1 MIDYKY
7 TFLNIMLLRRLYSL
21 SGKAVL
27 SRLLPC
33 VFVAGIFCL
42 SSCEDDTDRPSP
54 SSPVVSFTSEIGSS
68 RTPSTRSTT
77 DSDTPQGTV
86 TALQGGSIPL
96 YLHTLYTDSIA
107 LPSSDSRSD
116 RGVLTRATPIKDD
129 NMYESFGVSAYS
141 YTGSW
146 DESQTTPNY
155 FYNATASK
163 SGGSYTLSSTYYWPG
178 SSYKMKF
185 FAYAP
190 TANGQ
195 YVLSGR
201 TQAGS
206 PTISVTI
213 PSDVN
218 DQKDL
223 LVAKTDELA
232 GNTNTAVALT
242 FNHAL
247 TAIRFVC
254 GDDMQGGTVKS
265 VSLKNVYSK
274 GTYHMGTQS
283 WSNIGTPATF
293 PQTLNKSTTGTAGE
307 ALTTDAQTFMMVPQ
321 TLPDGAQLEV
331 VFTDNSSID
340 HTLTADIKGTSWPV
354 GKTVTYKISS
364 SSINWS
370 YTLTVSGPADFTY
383 TGGTRQYSVTSYR
396 ENGKGVQ
403 EAAPWTA
410 QYSVDNGVS
419 WTDTR
424 PEWLT
429 AFTASGAGGISAQ
442 PYDAT
447 AIAQT
452 GTDSNPHTAVLGAK
466 PDKGSETTPYNLSN
480 STGGNTVEN
489 TANCYVV
496 DAPGYYSLPLVYGN
510 AIKNSA
516 ANESAYK
523 TSNTGSNILSNFIN
537 HTGSAI
543 TDPYISRNANCTPA
557 KAELVWQDAASLVT
571 DIKYN
576 AGSNGGNISFKVE
589 RSSIR
594 QGNAVIAIKDASD
607 AILWSWHIWV
617 TDEDLSRTIEI
628 TNHQGYT
635 YRMLP
640 VNLGWCDA
648 NTLTYAERSCKVKF
662 TAGGESRTITVK
674 QTSNSITTGGN
685 HPYYEWGRKDPLRP
699 SSGLGNTN
707 KTWYDKNGTSSTG
720 GHATEN
726 FSTGITCIMS
736 YILKPDVMQNRNFG
750 DNTYANLW
758 STDNTVYTANDNPV
772 VKTVYDPSPVG
783 FKLPPSN
790 VFTGFTTTGDNTST
804 PSEINGTWDSSSKGW
819 NFYTD
824 SSKSKTIF
832 FPASGYRYYSNGEMR
847 DVGSNGY
854 CWTVVLA
861 DRYLSRN
868 LNFSSS
874 LAYPLNQSYK
884 SYGRGVRSSQ
894 E

>member
-1 MIDYKY
+1 M
-7 TFLNIMLLRRLYSL
+7 RRFIFL
-21 SGKAVL
+21 SGRADL
-27 SRLLPC
+27 SRLLPF

-42 SSCEDDTDRPSP
+42 SSCEDDLERGKTST
-54 SSPVVSFTSEIGSS
+54 SISFTPVIQSS
-68 RTPSTRSTT
+68 WGPSARTMTGT
-77 DSDTPQGTV
+77 DMPQGSV
-86 TALQGGSIPL
+86 SSLQGGRTSL

-107 LPSSDSRSD
+107 LPPSDSRPD
-116 RGVLTRATPIKDD
+116 RGVLTRATPIKDV

-146 DESQTTPNY
+146 SEDKTPNY

-163 SGGSYTLSSTYYWPG
+163 SDGGYTLSSTHYWPG

-190 TANGQ
+190 TANTQ

-232 GNTNTAVALT
+232 GNTNTAVALS

-254 GDDMQGGTVKS
+254 GDDMQVGTVKS

-274 GTYHMGTQS
+274 GTYNMGTQT
-283 WSNIGTPATF
+283 WSDLDTPATF
-293 PQTLNKSTTGTAGE
+293 SQTLDKVTTGTPDE
-307 ALTTDAQTFMMVPQ
+307 ALTSEAQTFMMVPQ

-383 TGGTRQYSVTSYR
+383 TGGTQPYSVTSYR
-396 ENGKGVQ
+396 ENTKGVQ

-429 AFTASGAGGISAQ
+429 AFTASGAGGTSAQ

-447 AIAQT
+447 VSVQT
-452 GTDSNPHTAVLGAK
+452 GTDTSPHTTALQNATAK
-466 PDKGSETTPYNLSN
+466 GTADTPYNLSN
-480 STGGNTVEN
+480 QTDGGPTDEN

-496 DAPGYYSLPLVYGN
+496 SAPGYYSFPLVYGN
-510 AIKNSA
+510 ALKNRST
-516 ANESAYK
+516 NESAYK
-523 TSNTGSNILSNFIN
+523 TGNTGSNILSNFIN
-537 HTGSAI
+537 HTGAGIS
-543 TDPYISRNANCTPA
+543 DPYIANNNGCTPA
-557 KAELVWQDAASLVT
+557 KAELVWQDVMDLVT

-576 AGSNGGNISFKVE
+576 AGSNGGNISFKVD
-589 RSSIR
+589 RFSIQ
-594 QGNAVIAIKDASD
+594 QGNAVIAIKDASNNV
-607 AILWSWHIWV
+607 LWSWHIWV
-617 TDEDLSRTIEI
+617 TDENIDNVIEV
-628 TNHQGYT
+628 TNYQNVKYNI
-635 YRMLP
+635 MP
-640 VNLGWCDA
+640 VNLGWCDDDV
-648 NTLTYAERSCKVKF
+648 TTYAERSCKVRF
-662 TAGGESRTITVK
+662 TAGDASKEVTIRQV
-674 QTSNSITTGGN
+674 SASITIRGN
-685 HPYYEWGRKDPLRP
+685 HPYYQWGRKDPLRP
-699 SSGLGNTN
+699 SNGLANTN
-707 KTWYDKNGTSSTG
+707 KTWYDKNGTSSQSNP
-720 GHATEN
+720 ATEN
-726 FSTGITCIMS
+726 FSAGVTCIMN
-736 YILKPDVMQNRNFG
+736 YILKPDVMQNQVSG
-750 DNTYANLW
+750 DNAYANLW
-758 STDNTVYTANDNPV
+758 SVDNTVYTANDNPV

-783 FKLPPSN
+783 FKLPPGN
-790 VFTGFTTTGDNTST
+790 VFTGFTTTGGSTST
-804 PSEINGTWDSSSKGW
+804 SSEINGTWSSSSLKGW

-832 FPASGYRYYSNGEMR
+832 FPASGYRYRSNGM
-847 DVGSNGY
+847 VSNVSSDGFY
-854 CWTVVLA
+854 WSAVPSSPTKGH
-861 DRYLSRN
+861 YLY
-868 LNFSSS
+868 FSS
-874 LAYPLNQSYK
+874 LQVIPLSTSNYRAV
-884 SYGRGVRSSQ
+884 GFGVRSCQ

>member
-1 MIDYKY
+1 MRPSHFTLHSCRDAFSH
-7 TFLNIMLLRRLYSL
+7 FLLFTLV
-21 SGKAVL
+21 SG
-27 SRLLPC
+27 S
-33 VFVAGIFCL
+33 ICL
-42 SSCEDDTDRPSP
+42 SSCEDDMDRPSP
-54 SSPVVSFTSEIGSS
+54 SSHVSFTTEISSS

-77 DSDTPQGTV
+77 DTDTPQGTV
-86 TALQGGSIPL
+86 TALQGGNTPL

-107 LPSSDSRSD
+107 LPPSDSRPD
-116 RGVLTRATPIKDD
+116 RGVLTRATPIKDA

-146 DESQTTPNY
+146 SEDKTPNY

-163 SGGSYTLSSTYYWPG
+163 SDGGYTLSSTYYWPG

-190 TANGQ
+190 TANTQ

-201 TQAGS
+201 THAGS

-213 PSDVN
+213 PGDVN

-232 GNTNTAVALT
+232 GNTNTAVALS

-254 GDDMQGGTVKS
+254 GDDMQVGTVKS

-283 WSNIGTPATF
+283 WSNVGTPATF

-364 SSINWS
+364 NSINWS

-396 ENGKGVQ
+396 ENSKGVQ

-429 AFTASGAGGISAQ
+429 AFTASGAGGTSAQ

-447 AIAQT
+447 VIAQT
-452 GTDSNPHTAVLGAK
+452 DTDNSSHTTALQNATAKGTAD
-466 PDKGSETTPYNLSN
+466 TPYNLSN
-480 STGGNTVEN
+480 QTDGGPTDEN

-496 DAPGYYSLPLVYGN
+496 SAPGYYSFPLVYGN
-510 AIKNSA
+510 ALKNRST
-516 ANESAYK
+516 NESAYK
-523 TSNTGSNILSNFIN
+523 TSNTGSNILSHFIN
-537 HTGSAI
+537 HAGNAI
-543 TDPYISRNANCTPA
+543 TDPYIRNNADCTPA
-557 KAELVWQDAASLVT
+557 KAELVWQDAPNLVT

-576 AGSNGGNISFKVE
+576 NTGNGNISFTVDKNT
-589 RSSIR
+589 IR
-594 QGNAVIAIKDASD
+594 QGNAIIAIKDAGD
-607 AILWSWHIWV
+607 NVLWSWHIWV
-617 TDEDLSRTIEI
+617 TDEDINNAIEI
-628 TNHQGYT
+628 TNFQGKKYKL
-635 YRMLP
+635 MS
-640 VNLGWCDA
+640 VNLGWCDGSTT
-648 NTLTYAERSCKVKF
+648 NYAERSCKVKF
-662 TAGGESRTITVK
+662 TAGGESQTITVK
-674 QTSNSITTGGN
+674 QASNSITTDGN
-685 HPYYEWGRKDPLRP
+685 HPYYQWGRKDPFLP
-699 SSGLGNTN
+699 SDGLSNTN
-707 KTWYDKNGTSSTG
+707 KTWYDKDGNAHTKSPK
-720 GHATEN
+720 TEN
-726 FSTGITCIMS
+726 FSTGATCIMN
-736 YILKPDVMQNRNFG
+736 YILKPDVMQNQFVG

-758 STDNTVYTANDNPV
+758 SADNNVYTANDENV
-772 VKTVYDPSPVG
+772 IKTIYDPSPVG
-783 FKLPPSN
+783 FKLPASN
-790 VFTGFTTTGDNTST
+790 AFTGFTTTGTS
-804 PSEINGTWDSSSKGW
+804 SGNGYKVNGTWDSSLKGW

-824 SSKSKTIF
+824 SSKNKTIF
-832 FPASGYRYYSNGEMR
+832 FPASGCRLYSDGGMLY
-847 DVGSNGY
+847 VGGAGY
-854 CWTVVLA
+854 CRSAVPYSQNYGLTL
-861 DRYLSRN
+861 YFN
-868 LNFSSS
+868 SSS
-874 LAYPLNQSYK
+874 VIPLHK
-884 SYGRGVRSSQ
+884 FARACGCGVRSSQ

>member
-1 MIDYKY
+1 MRPSHFTLHSCRDAFSH
-7 TFLNIMLLRRLYSL
+7 FLLFTLV
-21 SGKAVL
+21 SG
-27 SRLLPC
+27 S
-33 VFVAGIFCL
+33 ICL
-42 SSCEDDTDRPSP
+42 SSCEDDMDRPSP
-54 SSPVVSFTSEIGSS
+54 SSHVSFTTEISSS

-77 DSDTPQGTV
+77 DTDTPQGTV
-86 TALQGGSIPL
+86 TALQGGNTPL

-107 LPSSDSRSD
+107 LPPSDSRPD
-116 RGVLTRATPIKDD
+116 RGVLTRATPIKDA

-146 DESQTTPNY
+146 SEDKTPNY

-163 SGGSYTLSSTYYWPG
+163 SDGGYTLSSTYYWPG

-190 TANGQ
+190 TANTQ

-201 TQAGS
+201 THAGS

-213 PSDVN
+213 PGDVN

-232 GNTNTAVALT
+232 GNTNTAVALS

-254 GDDMQGGTVKS
+254 GDDMQVGTVKS

-283 WSNIGTPATF
+283 WSNVGTPATF

-364 SSINWS
+364 NSINWS

-396 ENGKGVQ
+396 ENSKGVQ

-429 AFTASGAGGISAQ
+429 AFTASGAGGTSAQ

-447 AIAQT
+447 VIAQT
-452 GTDSNPHTAVLGAK
+452 DTDNSSHTTALQNATAKGTAD
-466 PDKGSETTPYNLSN
+466 TPYNLSN
-480 STGGNTVEN
+480 QTDGGPTDEN

-496 DAPGYYSLPLVYGN
+496 SAPGYYSFPLVYGN
-510 AIKNSA
+510 ALKNRST
-516 ANESAYK
+516 NESAYK
-523 TSNTGSNILSNFIN
+523 TSNTGSNILSHFIN
-537 HTGSAI
+537 HAGNAI
-543 TDPYISRNANCTPA
+543 TDPYIRNNADCTPA
-557 KAELVWQDAASLVT
+557 KAELVWQDAPNLVT

-576 AGSNGGNISFKVE
+576 NTGNGNISFTVDKNT
-589 RSSIR
+589 IR
-594 QGNAVIAIKDASD
+594 QGNAIIAIKDAGD
-607 AILWSWHIWV
+607 NVLWSWHIWV
-617 TDEDLSRTIEI
+617 TDEDINNAIEI
-628 TNHQGYT
+628 TNFQGKKYKL
-635 YRMLP
+635 MS
-640 VNLGWCDA
+640 VNLGWCDGSTT
-648 NTLTYAERSCKVKF
+648 NYAERSCKVKF
-662 TAGGESRTITVK
+662 TAGGESQTITVK
-674 QTSNSITTGGN
+674 QASNSITTDGN
-685 HPYYEWGRKDPLRP
+685 HPYYQWGRKDPFLP
-699 SSGLGNTN
+699 SDGLSNTN
-707 KTWYDKNGTSSTG
+707 KTWYDKDGNAHTKSPK
-720 GHATEN
+720 TEN
-726 FSTGITCIMS
+726 FSTGATCIMN
-736 YILKPDVMQNRNFG
+736 YILKPDVMQNQSVG

-758 STDNTVYTANDNPV
+758 SADNNVYTANDENV
-772 VKTVYDPSPVG
+772 IKTIYDPSPVG
-783 FKLPPSN
+783 FKLPASN
-790 VFTGFTTTGDNTST
+790 AFTGFTTTGTS
-804 PSEINGTWDSSSKGW
+804 SGNGYKVNGTWDSSLKGW

-824 SSKSKTIF
+824 SSKIK
-832 FPASGYRYYSNGEMR
+832 P
-847 DVGSNGY
+847 
-854 CWTVVLA
+854 
-861 DRYLSRN
+861 
-868 LNFSSS
+868 SSS
-874 LAYPLNQSYK
+874 LR
-884 SYGRGVRSSQ
+884 RGVASIPMAGCSTLAAPATVGRRFRTPRTTVSPCTSTRRP
-894 E
+894 

>member
-1 MIDYKY
+1 M
-7 TFLNIMLLRRLYSL
+7 
-21 SGKAVL
+21 
-27 SRLLPC
+27 
-33 VFVAGIFCL
+33 
-42 SSCEDDTDRPSP
+42 
-54 SSPVVSFTSEIGSS
+54 
-68 RTPSTRSTT
+68 
-77 DSDTPQGTV
+77 PQGSV
-86 TALQGGSIPL
+86 SSLQGGRTSL

-107 LPSSDSRSD
+107 LPPSDSRPD
-116 RGVLTRATPIKDD
+116 RGVLTRATPIKDV

-146 DESQTTPNY
+146 SEDKTPNY

-163 SGGSYTLSSTYYWPG
+163 SDGGYTLSSTHYWPG

-190 TANGQ
+190 TANTQ

-232 GNTNTAVALT
+232 GNTNTAVALS

-254 GDDMQGGTVKS
+254 GDDMQVGTVKS

-274 GTYHMGTQS
+274 GTYNMGTQT
-283 WSNIGTPATF
+283 WSDLDTPATF
-293 PQTLNKSTTGTAGE
+293 SQTLDKVTTGTPDE
-307 ALTTDAQTFMMVPQ
+307 ALTSEAQTFMMVPQ

-383 TGGTRQYSVTSYR
+383 TGGTQPYSVTSYR
-396 ENGKGVQ
+396 ENTKGVQ

-429 AFTASGAGGISAQ
+429 AFTASGAGGTSAQ

-447 AIAQT
+447 VSVQT
-452 GTDSNPHTAVLGAK
+452 GTDTSPHTTALQNATAK
-466 PDKGSETTPYNLSN
+466 GTADTPYNLSN
-480 STGGNTVEN
+480 QTDGGPTDEN

-496 DAPGYYSLPLVYGN
+496 SAPGYYSFPLVYGN
-510 AIKNSA
+510 ALKNRST
-516 ANESAYK
+516 NESAYK
-523 TSNTGSNILSNFIN
+523 TGNTGSNILSNFIN
-537 HTGSAI
+537 HTGAGIS
-543 TDPYISRNANCTPA
+543 DPYIANNNGCTPA
-557 KAELVWQDAASLVT
+557 KAELVWQDVMDLVT

-576 AGSNGGNISFKVE
+576 AGSNGGNISFKVD
-589 RSSIR
+589 RFSIQ
-594 QGNAVIAIKDASD
+594 QGNAVIAIKDASNNV
-607 AILWSWHIWV
+607 LWSWHIWV
-617 TDEDLSRTIEI
+617 TDENIDNVIEV
-628 TNHQGYT
+628 TNYQNVKYNI
-635 YRMLP
+635 MP
-640 VNLGWCDA
+640 VNLGWCDDDV
-648 NTLTYAERSCKVKF
+648 TTYAERSCKVRF
-662 TAGGESRTITVK
+662 TAGDASKEVTIRQV
-674 QTSNSITTGGN
+674 SASITIRGN
-685 HPYYEWGRKDPLRP
+685 HPYYQWGRKDPLRP
-699 SSGLGNTN
+699 SNGLANTN
-707 KTWYDKNGTSSTG
+707 KTWYDKNGTSSQSNP
-720 GHATEN
+720 ATEN
-726 FSTGITCIMS
+726 FSAGVTCIMN
-736 YILKPDVMQNRNFG
+736 YILKPDVMQNQVSG
-750 DNTYANLW
+750 DNAYANLW
-758 STDNTVYTANDNPV
+758 SVDNTVYTANDNPV

-783 FKLPPSN
+783 FKLPPGN
-790 VFTGFTTTGDNTST
+790 VFTGFTTTGGSTST
-804 PSEINGTWDSSSKGW
+804 SSEINGTWSSSSLKGW

-832 FPASGYRYYSNGEMR
+832 FPASGYRYRSNGM
-847 DVGSNGY
+847 VSNVSSDGFY
-854 CWTVVLA
+854 WSAVPSSP
-861 DRYLSRN
+861 DKGRYLY
-868 LNFSSS
+868 FSSFEVK
-874 LAYPLNQSYK
+874 PLSTSNNRAV
-884 SYGRGVRSSQ
+884 GFGVRSCQ

>member
-1 MIDYKY
+1 MY
-7 TFLNIMLLRRLYSL
+7 MRRFIFL
-21 SGKAVL
+21 SGRADL
-27 SRLLPC
+27 SRLLPF

-42 SSCEDDTDRPSP
+42 SSCEDDLERGKTST
-54 SSPVVSFTSEIGSS
+54 SISFTPVIQSS
-68 RTPSTRSTT
+68 WGPSARTMTGT
-77 DSDTPQGTV
+77 DMPQGSV
-86 TALQGGSIPL
+86 SSLQGGRTSL

-107 LPSSDSRSD
+107 LPPSDSRPD
-116 RGVLTRATPIKDD
+116 RGVLTRATPIKDV

-146 DESQTTPNY
+146 SEDKTPNY

-163 SGGSYTLSSTYYWPG
+163 SDGGYTLSSTHYWPG

-190 TANGQ
+190 TANTQ

-232 GNTNTAVALT
+232 GNTNTAVALS

-254 GDDMQGGTVKS
+254 GDDMQVGTVKS

-274 GTYHMGTQS
+274 GTYNMGTQT
-283 WSNIGTPATF
+283 WSDLDTPATF
-293 PQTLNKSTTGTAGE
+293 SQTLDKVTTGTPDE
-307 ALTTDAQTFMMVPQ
+307 ALTSEAQTFMMVPQ

-383 TGGTRQYSVTSYR
+383 TGGTQPYSVTSYR
-396 ENGKGVQ
+396 ENTKGVQ

-429 AFTASGAGGISAQ
+429 AFTASGAGGTSAQ

-447 AIAQT
+447 VSVQT
-452 GTDSNPHTAVLGAK
+452 GTDTSPHTTALQNATAK
-466 PDKGSETTPYNLSN
+466 GTADTPYNLSN
-480 STGGNTVEN
+480 QTDGGPTDEN

-496 DAPGYYSLPLVYGN
+496 SAPGYYSFPLVYGN
-510 AIKNSA
+510 ALKNRST
-516 ANESAYK
+516 NESAYK
-523 TSNTGSNILSNFIN
+523 TGNTGSNILSNFIN
-537 HTGSAI
+537 HTGAGIS
-543 TDPYISRNANCTPA
+543 DPYIANNNGCTPA
-557 KAELVWQDAASLVT
+557 KAELVWQDVMDLVT

-576 AGSNGGNISFKVE
+576 AGSNGGNISFKVD
-589 RSSIR
+589 RFSIQ
-594 QGNAVIAIKDASD
+594 QGNAVIAIKDASNNV
-607 AILWSWHIWV
+607 LWSWHIWV
-617 TDEDLSRTIEI
+617 TDENIDNVIEV
-628 TNHQGYT
+628 TNYQNVKYNI
-635 YRMLP
+635 MP
-640 VNLGWCDA
+640 VNLGWCDDDV
-648 NTLTYAERSCKVKF
+648 TTYAERSCKVRF
-662 TAGGESRTITVK
+662 TAGDASKEVTIRQV
-674 QTSNSITTGGN
+674 SASITIRGN
-685 HPYYEWGRKDPLRP
+685 HPYYQWGRKDPLRP
-699 SSGLGNTN
+699 SNGLADTN
-707 KTWYDKNGTSSTG
+707 KTWYDKNGTSSQSNP
-720 GHATEN
+720 ATEN
-726 FSTGITCIMS
+726 FSAGVTCIMN
-736 YILKPDVMQNRNFG
+736 YILKPDVMQNQVSG
-750 DNTYANLW
+750 DNAYANLW
-758 STDNTVYTANDNPV
+758 SVDNTVYTANDNPV

-783 FKLPPSN
+783 FKLPPGN
-790 VFTGFTTTGDNTST
+790 VFTGFTTTGGSTST
-804 PSEINGTWDSSSKGW
+804 SSEINGTWSSSSLKGW

-832 FPASGYRYYSNGEMR
+832 FPASGYRYRSNGM
-847 DVGSNGY
+847 VSNVSSDGFY
-854 CWTVVLA
+854 WSAVPSSPTKGH
-861 DRYLSRN
+861 YLY
-868 LNFSSS
+868 FSS
-874 LAYPLNQSYK
+874 LQVIPLSTSNYRAV
-884 SYGRGVRSSQ
+884 GFGVRSCQ

>member
-1 MIDYKY
+1 M
-7 TFLNIMLLRRLYSL
+7 RRFIFL
-21 SGKAVL
+21 SGRADL
-27 SRLLPC
+27 SRLLPF

-42 SSCEDDTDRPSP
+42 SSCEDDLERGKTST
-54 SSPVVSFTSEIGSS
+54 SISFTPVIQSS
-68 RTPSTRSTT
+68 WGPSARTMTGT
-77 DSDTPQGTV
+77 DMPQGSV
-86 TALQGGSIPL
+86 SSLQGGRTSL

-107 LPSSDSRSD
+107 LPPSDSRPD
-116 RGVLTRATPIKDD
+116 RGVLTRATPIKDV

-146 DESQTTPNY
+146 SEDKTPNY

-163 SGGSYTLSSTYYWPG
+163 SDGGYTLSSTHYWPG

-190 TANGQ
+190 TANTQ

-232 GNTNTAVALT
+232 GNTNTAVALS

-254 GDDMQGGTVKS
+254 GDDMQVGTVKS

-274 GTYHMGTQS
+274 GTYNMGTQT
-283 WSNIGTPATF
+283 WSDLDTPATF
-293 PQTLNKSTTGTAGE
+293 SQTLDKVTTGTPDE
-307 ALTTDAQTFMMVPQ
+307 ALTSEAQTFMMVPQ

-383 TGGTRQYSVTSYR
+383 TGGTQPYSVTSYR
-396 ENGKGVQ
+396 ENTKGVQ

-429 AFTASGAGGISAQ
+429 AFTASGAGGTSAQ

-447 AIAQT
+447 VSVQT
-452 GTDSNPHTAVLGAK
+452 GTDTSPHTTALQNATAK
-466 PDKGSETTPYNLSN
+466 GTADTPYNLSN
-480 STGGNTVEN
+480 QTDGGPTDEN

-496 DAPGYYSLPLVYGN
+496 SAPGYYSFPLVYGN
-510 AIKNSA
+510 ALKNRST
-516 ANESAYK
+516 NESAYK
-523 TSNTGSNILSNFIN
+523 TGNTGSNILSNFIN
-537 HTGSAI
+537 HTGAGIS
-543 TDPYISRNANCTPA
+543 DPYIANNNGCTPA
-557 KAELVWQDAASLVT
+557 KAELVWQDVMDLVT

-576 AGSNGGNISFKVE
+576 AGSNGGNISFKVD
-589 RSSIR
+589 RFSIQ
-594 QGNAVIAIKDASD
+594 QGNAVIAIKDASNNV
-607 AILWSWHIWV
+607 LWSWHIWV
-617 TDEDLSRTIEI
+617 TDENIDNVIEV
-628 TNHQGYT
+628 TNYQNVKYNI
-635 YRMLP
+635 MP
-640 VNLGWCDA
+640 VNLGWCDDDV
-648 NTLTYAERSCKVKF
+648 TTYAERSCKVRF
-662 TAGGESRTITVK
+662 TAGDASKEVTIRQV
-674 QTSNSITTGGN
+674 SASITIRGN
-685 HPYYEWGRKDPLRP
+685 HPYYQWGRKDPLRP
-699 SSGLGNTN
+699 SNGLANTN
-707 KTWYDKNGTSSTG
+707 KTWYDKNGTSSQSNP
-720 GHATEN
+720 ATEN
-726 FSTGITCIMS
+726 FSAGVTCIMNS
-736 YILKPDVMQNRNFG
+736 LVSGEKFS
-750 DNTYANLW
+750 DN
-758 STDNTVYTANDNPV
+758 
-772 VKTVYDPSPVG
+772 
-783 FKLPPSN
+783 
-790 VFTGFTTTGDNTST
+790 
-804 PSEINGTWDSSSKGW
+804 
-819 NFYTD
+819 
-824 SSKSKTIF
+824 
-832 FPASGYRYYSNGEMR
+832 
-847 DVGSNGY
+847 
-854 CWTVVLA
+854 VLIIKH
-861 DRYLSRN
+861 
-868 LNFSSS
+868 
-874 LAYPLNQSYK
+874 Q
-884 SYGRGVRSSQ
+884 
-894 E
+894 

>member
-1 MIDYKY
+1 M
-7 TFLNIMLLRRLYSL
+7 RRFIFL
-21 SGKAVL
+21 SGRADL
-27 SRLLPC
+27 SRLLPF

-42 SSCEDDTDRPSP
+42 SSCEDELERGKTST
-54 SSPVVSFTSEIGSS
+54 SISFTPVIQSS
-68 RTPSTRSTT
+68 WGPSARTMTGT
-77 DSDTPQGTV
+77 DMPQDSV
-86 TALQGGSIPL
+86 SSLQGGRTSL

-107 LPSSDSRSD
+107 LPPSDSRPD
-116 RGVLTRATPIKDD
+116 RGVLTRATPIKDV

-146 DESQTTPNY
+146 SEDKTPNY

-163 SGGSYTLSSTYYWPG
+163 SDGGYTLSSTHYWPG

-190 TANGQ
+190 TANTQ

-232 GNTNTAVALT
+232 GNTNTAVALS

-254 GDDMQGGTVKS
+254 GDDMQVGTVKS

-274 GTYHMGTQS
+274 GTYNMGTQT
-283 WSNIGTPATF
+283 WSDLDTPATF
-293 PQTLNKSTTGTAGE
+293 SQTLDKVTTGTPDE
-307 ALTTDAQTFMMVPQ
+307 ALTSEAQTFMMVPQ

-383 TGGTRQYSVTSYR
+383 TGGTQPYSVTSYR
-396 ENGKGVQ
+396 ENTKGVQ

-429 AFTASGAGGISAQ
+429 AFTASGAGGTSAQ

-447 AIAQT
+447 VSVQT
-452 GTDSNPHTAVLGAK
+452 GTDTSPHTTALQNATAK
-466 PDKGSETTPYNLSN
+466 GTADTPYNLSN
-480 STGGNTVEN
+480 QTDGGPTDEN

-496 DAPGYYSLPLVYGN
+496 SAPGYYSFPLVYGN
-510 AIKNSA
+510 ALKNRST
-516 ANESAYK
+516 NESAYK
-523 TSNTGSNILSNFIN
+523 TGNTGSNILSNFIN
-537 HTGSAI
+537 HTGAGIS
-543 TDPYISRNANCTPA
+543 DPYIANNNGCTPA
-557 KAELVWQDAASLVT
+557 KAELVWQDVMDLVT

-576 AGSNGGNISFKVE
+576 AGSNGGNISFKVD
-589 RSSIR
+589 RFSIQ
-594 QGNAVIAIKDASD
+594 QGNAVIAIKDASNNV
-607 AILWSWHIWV
+607 LWSWHIWV
-617 TDEDLSRTIEI
+617 TDENIDNVIEV
-628 TNHQGYT
+628 TNYQNVKYNI
-635 YRMLP
+635 MP
-640 VNLGWCDA
+640 VNLGWCDDDV
-648 NTLTYAERSCKVKF
+648 TTYAERSCKVRF
-662 TAGGESRTITVK
+662 TAGDASKEVTIRQV
-674 QTSNSITTGGN
+674 SASITIRGN
-685 HPYYEWGRKDPLRP
+685 HPYYQWGRKDPLRP
-699 SSGLGNTN
+699 SNGLANTN
-707 KTWYDKNGTSSTG
+707 KTWYDKNGTSSQSNP
-720 GHATEN
+720 ATEN
-726 FSTGITCIMS
+726 FSAGVTCIMN
-736 YILKPDVMQNRNFG
+736 YILKPDVMQNQVSG
-750 DNTYANLW
+750 DNAYANLW
-758 STDNTVYTANDNPV
+758 SVDNTVYTANDNPV

-783 FKLPPSN
+783 FKLPPGN
-790 VFTGFTTTGDNTST
+790 VFTGFTTTGGSTST
-804 PSEINGTWDSSSKGW
+804 SSEINGTWSSSSLKGW

-832 FPASGYRYYSNGEMR
+832 FPASGYRYRSNGM
-847 DVGSNGY
+847 VSNVSSDGFY
-854 CWTVVLA
+854 WSAVPSSPTKGH
-861 DRYLSRN
+861 YLY
-868 LNFSSS
+868 FSS
-874 LAYPLNQSYK
+874 LQVIPLSTSNYRAV
-884 SYGRGVRSSQ
+884 GFGVRSCQ

>member
-1 MIDYKY
+1 M
-7 TFLNIMLLRRLYSL
+7 RRFIFL
-21 SGKAVL
+21 SGRADL
-27 SRLLPC
+27 SRLLPF

-42 SSCEDDTDRPSP
+42 SSCEDDLERGKTST
-54 SSPVVSFTSEIGSS
+54 SISFTPVIQSS
-68 RTPSTRSTT
+68 WGPSARTMTGT
-77 DSDTPQGTV
+77 DMPQGSV
-86 TALQGGSIPL
+86 SSLQGGRTSL

-107 LPSSDSRSD
+107 LPPSDSRPD
-116 RGVLTRATPIKDD
+116 RGVLTRATPIKDV

-146 DESQTTPNY
+146 SEDKTPNY

-163 SGGSYTLSSTYYWPG
+163 SDGGYTLSSTHYWPG

-190 TANGQ
+190 TANTQ

-232 GNTNTAVALT
+232 GNTNTAVPLS

-254 GDDMQGGTVKS
+254 GDDMQVGTVKS

-274 GTYHMGTQS
+274 GTYNMGTQT
-283 WSNIGTPATF
+283 WSDLDTPATF
-293 PQTLNKSTTGTAGE
+293 SQTLDKVTTGTPDE
-307 ALTTDAQTFMMVPQ
+307 ALTSEAQTFMMVPQ

-383 TGGTRQYSVTSYR
+383 TGGTQPYSVTSYR
-396 ENGKGVQ
+396 ENTKGVQ

-429 AFTASGAGGISAQ
+429 AFTASGAGGTSAQ

-447 AIAQT
+447 VSVQT
-452 GTDSNPHTAVLGAK
+452 GTDTSPHTTALQNATAK
-466 PDKGSETTPYNLSN
+466 GTADTPYNLSN
-480 STGGNTVEN
+480 QTDGGPTDEN

-496 DAPGYYSLPLVYGN
+496 SAPGYYSFPLVYGN
-510 AIKNSA
+510 ALKNRST
-516 ANESAYK
+516 NESAYK
-523 TSNTGSNILSNFIN
+523 TGNTGSNILSNFIN
-537 HTGSAI
+537 HTGAGIS
-543 TDPYISRNANCTPA
+543 DPYIANNNGCTPA
-557 KAELVWQDAASLVT
+557 KAELVWQDVMDLVT

-576 AGSNGGNISFKVE
+576 AGSNGGNISFKVD
-589 RSSIR
+589 RFSIQ
-594 QGNAVIAIKDASD
+594 QGNAVIAIKDASNNV
-607 AILWSWHIWV
+607 LWSWHIWV
-617 TDEDLSRTIEI
+617 TDENIDNVIEV
-628 TNHQGYT
+628 TNYQNVKYNI
-635 YRMLP
+635 MP
-640 VNLGWCDA
+640 VNLGWCDDDV
-648 NTLTYAERSCKVKF
+648 TTYAERSCKVRF
-662 TAGGESRTITVK
+662 TAGDASKEVTIRQV
-674 QTSNSITTGGN
+674 SASITIRGN
-685 HPYYEWGRKDPLRP
+685 HPYYQWGRKDPLRP
-699 SSGLGNTN
+699 SNGLANTN
-707 KTWYDKNGTSSTG
+707 KTWYDKNGTSSQSNP
-720 GHATEN
+720 ATEN
-726 FSTGITCIMS
+726 FSAGVTCIMN
-736 YILKPDVMQNRNFG
+736 YILKPDVMQNQVSG
-750 DNTYANLW
+750 DNAYANLW
-758 STDNTVYTANDNPV
+758 SVDNTVYTANDNPV

-783 FKLPPSN
+783 FKLPPGN
-790 VFTGFTTTGDNTST
+790 VFTGFTTTGGSTST
-804 PSEINGTWDSSSKGW
+804 SSEINGTWSSSSLKGW

-832 FPASGYRYYSNGEMR
+832 FPASGYRYRSNGM
-847 DVGSNGY
+847 VSNVSSYGFY
-854 CWTVVLA
+854 WSAVPSSPTKGH
-861 DRYLSRN
+861 YLY
-868 LNFSSS
+868 FSS
-874 LAYPLNQSYK
+874 LEVIPLSTSNYRAV
-884 SYGRGVRSSQ
+884 GFGVRSCQ

>member
-1 MIDYKY
+1 M
-7 TFLNIMLLRRLYSL
+7 RRFIFL
-21 SGKAVL
+21 SGRADL
-27 SRLLPC
+27 SRLLPF

-42 SSCEDDTDRPSP
+42 SSCEDDLERGKTST
-54 SSPVVSFTSEIGSS
+54 SISFTPVIQSS
-68 RTPSTRSTT
+68 WGPSARTMTGT
-77 DSDTPQGTV
+77 DMPQGSV
-86 TALQGGSIPL
+86 SSLQGGRTSL

-107 LPSSDSRSD
+107 LPPSDSRPD
-116 RGVLTRATPIKDD
+116 RGVLTRATPIKDV

-146 DESQTTPNY
+146 SEDKTPNY

-163 SGGSYTLSSTYYWPG
+163 SDGGYTLSSTHYWPG

-190 TANGQ
+190 TANTQ

-232 GNTNTAVALT
+232 GNTNTAVALS

-254 GDDMQGGTVKS
+254 GDDMQVGTVKS

-274 GTYHMGTQS
+274 GTYNMGTQT
-283 WSNIGTPATF
+283 WSDLDTPATF
-293 PQTLNKSTTGTAGE
+293 SQTLDKVTTGTPDE
-307 ALTTDAQTFMMVPQ
+307 ALTSEAQTFMMVPQ

-383 TGGTRQYSVTSYR
+383 TGGTQPYSVTSYR
-396 ENGKGVQ
+396 ENTKGVQ

-429 AFTASGAGGISAQ
+429 AFTASGAGGTSAQ

-447 AIAQT
+447 VSVQT
-452 GTDSNPHTAVLGAK
+452 GTDTSPHTTALQNATAK
-466 PDKGSETTPYNLSN
+466 GTADTPYNLSN
-480 STGGNTVEN
+480 QTDGGPTDEN

-496 DAPGYYSLPLVYGN
+496 SAPGYYSFPLVYGN
-510 AIKNSA
+510 ALKNRST
-516 ANESAYK
+516 NESAYK
-523 TSNTGSNILSNFIN
+523 TGNTGSNILSNFIN
-537 HTGSAI
+537 HTGAGIS
-543 TDPYISRNANCTPA
+543 DPYIANNNGCTPA
-557 KAELVWQDAASLVT
+557 KAELVWQDVMDLVT

-576 AGSNGGNISFKVE
+576 AGSNGGNISFKVD
-589 RSSIR
+589 RFSIQ
-594 QGNAVIAIKDASD
+594 QGNAVIAIKDASNNV
-607 AILWSWHIWV
+607 LWSWHIWV
-617 TDEDLSRTIEI
+617 TDENIDNVIEV
-628 TNHQGYT
+628 TNYQNVKYNI
-635 YRMLP
+635 MP
-640 VNLGWCDA
+640 VNLGWCDDDV
-648 NTLTYAERSCKVKF
+648 TTYAERSCKVRF
-662 TAGGESRTITVK
+662 TAGDASKEVTIRQV
-674 QTSNSITTGGN
+674 SASITIRGN
-685 HPYYEWGRKDPLRP
+685 HPYYQWGRKDPLRP
-699 SSGLGNTN
+699 SNGLANTN
-707 KTWYDKNGTSSTG
+707 KTWYDKNGTSSQSNP
-720 GHATEN
+720 ATEN
-726 FSTGITCIMS
+726 FSAGVTCIMN
-736 YILKPDVMQNRNFG
+736 YILKPDVMQNQVSG
-750 DNTYANLW
+750 DNAYANLW
-758 STDNTVYTANDNPV
+758 SVDNTVYTANDNPV

-783 FKLPPSN
+783 FKLPPGN
-790 VFTGFTTTGDNTST
+790 VFTGFTTTGGSTST
-804 PSEINGTWDSSSKGW
+804 SSEINGTWSSSSLKGW

-832 FPASGYRYYSNGEMR
+832 FPASGYRYRSNGM
-847 DVGSNGY
+847 VSNVSSYGFY
-854 CWTVVLA
+854 WSAVPSSPTKGH
-861 DRYLSRN
+861 YLY
-868 LNFSSS
+868 FSS
-874 LAYPLNQSYK
+874 LQVIPLSTSNYRAV
-884 SYGRGVRSSQ
+884 GFGVRSCQ

>member
-1 MIDYKY
+1 MPQD
-7 TFLNIMLLRRLYSL
+7 S
-21 SGKAVL
+21 V
-27 SRLLPC
+27 
-33 VFVAGIFCL
+33 
-42 SSCEDDTDRPSP
+42 SS
-54 SSPVVSFTSEIGSS
+54 
-68 RTPSTRSTT
+68 
-77 DSDTPQGTV
+77 
-86 TALQGGSIPL
+86 LQGGRTSL

-107 LPSSDSRSD
+107 LPPSDSRPD
-116 RGVLTRATPIKDD
+116 RGVLTRATPIKDV

-146 DESQTTPNY
+146 SEDKTPNY

-163 SGGSYTLSSTYYWPG
+163 SDGGYTLSSTHYWPG

-190 TANGQ
+190 TANTQ

-232 GNTNTAVALT
+232 GNTNTAVALS

-254 GDDMQGGTVKS
+254 GDDMQVGTVKS

-274 GTYHMGTQS
+274 GTYNMGTQT
-283 WSNIGTPATF
+283 WSDLDTPATF
-293 PQTLNKSTTGTAGE
+293 SQTLDKVTTGTPDE
-307 ALTTDAQTFMMVPQ
+307 ALTSEAQTFMMVPQ

-383 TGGTRQYSVTSYR
+383 TGGTQPYSVTSYR
-396 ENGKGVQ
+396 ENTKGVQ

-429 AFTASGAGGISAQ
+429 AFTASGAGGTSAQ

-447 AIAQT
+447 VSVQT
-452 GTDSNPHTAVLGAK
+452 GTDTSPHTTALQNATAK
-466 PDKGSETTPYNLSN
+466 GTADTPYNLSN
-480 STGGNTVEN
+480 QTDGGPTDEN

-496 DAPGYYSLPLVYGN
+496 SAPGYYSFPLVYGN
-510 AIKNSA
+510 ALKNRST
-516 ANESAYK
+516 NESAYK
-523 TSNTGSNILSNFIN
+523 TGNTGSNILSNFIN
-537 HTGSAI
+537 HTGAGIS
-543 TDPYISRNANCTPA
+543 DPYIANNNGCTPA
-557 KAELVWQDAASLVT
+557 KAELVWQDVMDLVT

-576 AGSNGGNISFKVE
+576 AGSNGGNISFKVD
-589 RSSIR
+589 RFSIQ
-594 QGNAVIAIKDASD
+594 QGNAVIAIKDASNNV
-607 AILWSWHIWV
+607 LWSWHIWV
-617 TDEDLSRTIEI
+617 TDENIDNVIEV
-628 TNHQGYT
+628 TNYQNVKYNI
-635 YRMLP
+635 MP
-640 VNLGWCDA
+640 VNLGWCDDDV
-648 NTLTYAERSCKVKF
+648 TTYAERSCKVRF
-662 TAGGESRTITVK
+662 TAGDASKEVTIRQV
-674 QTSNSITTGGN
+674 SASITIRGN
-685 HPYYEWGRKDPLRP
+685 HPYYQWGRKDPLRP
-699 SSGLGNTN
+699 SNGLANTN
-707 KTWYDKNGTSSTG
+707 KTWYDKNGTSSQSNP
-720 GHATEN
+720 ATEN
-726 FSTGITCIMS
+726 FSAGVTCIMN
-736 YILKPDVMQNRNFG
+736 YILKPDVMQNQVSG
-750 DNTYANLW
+750 DNAYANLW
-758 STDNTVYTANDNPV
+758 SVDNTVYTANDNPV

-783 FKLPPSN
+783 FKLPPGN
-790 VFTGFTTTGDNTST
+790 VFTGFTTTGGSTST
-804 PSEINGTWDSSSKGW
+804 SSEINGTWSSSSLKGW

-832 FPASGYRYYSNGEMR
+832 FPASGYRYRSNGM
-847 DVGSNGY
+847 VSNVSSDGFY
-854 CWTVVLA
+854 WSAVPSSPTKGH
-861 DRYLSRN
+861 YLY
-868 LNFSSS
+868 FSS
-874 LAYPLNQSYK
+874 LQVIPLSTSNYRAV
-884 SYGRGVRSSQ
+884 GFGVRSCQ

>member
-1 MIDYKY
+1 MRPSHFTLHSCRDAFSH
-7 TFLNIMLLRRLYSL
+7 FLLFTLV
-21 SGKAVL
+21 SG
-27 SRLLPC
+27 S
-33 VFVAGIFCL
+33 ICL
-42 SSCEDDTDRPSP
+42 SSCEDDMDRPSP
-54 SSPVVSFTSEIGSS
+54 SSHVSFTTEISSS

-77 DSDTPQGTV
+77 DTDTPQGTV
-86 TALQGGSIPL
+86 TALQGGNTPL

-107 LPSSDSRSD
+107 LPPSDSRPD
-116 RGVLTRATPIKDD
+116 RGVLTRATPIKDA

-146 DESQTTPNY
+146 SEDKTPNY

-163 SGGSYTLSSTYYWPG
+163 SDGGYTLSSTYYWPG

-190 TANGQ
+190 TANTQ

-201 TQAGS
+201 THAGS

-213 PSDVN
+213 PGDVN

-232 GNTNTAVALT
+232 GNTNTAVALS

-254 GDDMQGGTVKS
+254 GDDMQVGTVKS

-283 WSNIGTPATF
+283 WSNVGTPATF

-364 SSINWS
+364 NSINWS

-396 ENGKGVQ
+396 ENSKGVQ

-429 AFTASGAGGISAQ
+429 AFTASGAGGTSAQ

-447 AIAQT
+447 VIAQT
-452 GTDSNPHTAVLGAK
+452 DTDNSSHTTALQNATAKGTAD
-466 PDKGSETTPYNLSN
+466 TPYNLSN
-480 STGGNTVEN
+480 QTDGGPTDEN

-496 DAPGYYSLPLVYGN
+496 SAPGYYSFPLVYGN
-510 AIKNSA
+510 ALKNRST
-516 ANESAYK
+516 NESAYK
-523 TSNTGSNILSNFIN
+523 TSNTGSNILSHFIN
-537 HTGSAI
+537 HAGNAI
-543 TDPYISRNANCTPA
+543 TDPYIRNNADCTPA
-557 KAELVWQDAASLVT
+557 KAELVWQDAPNLVT

-576 AGSNGGNISFKVE
+576 NTGNGNISFTVDKNT
-589 RSSIR
+589 IR
-594 QGNAVIAIKDASD
+594 QGNAIIAIKDAGD
-607 AILWSWHIWV
+607 NVLWSWHIWV
-617 TDEDLSRTIEI
+617 TDEDINNAIEI
-628 TNHQGYT
+628 TNFQGKKYKL
-635 YRMLP
+635 MS
-640 VNLGWCDA
+640 VNLGWCDGSTT
-648 NTLTYAERSCKVKF
+648 NYAERSCKVKF
-662 TAGGESRTITVK
+662 TAGGESQTITVK
-674 QTSNSITTGGN
+674 QASNSITTDGN
-685 HPYYEWGRKDPLRP
+685 HPYYQWGRKDPFLP
-699 SSGLGNTN
+699 SDGLSNTN
-707 KTWYDKNGTSSTG
+707 KTWYDKDGNAHTKSPK
-720 GHATEN
+720 TEN
-726 FSTGITCIMS
+726 FSTGATCIMN
-736 YILKPDVMQNRNFG
+736 YILKPDVMQNQSVG

-758 STDNTVYTANDNPV
+758 SADNNVYTANDENV
-772 VKTVYDPSPVG
+772 IKTIYDPSPVG
-783 FKLPPSN
+783 FKLPASN
-790 VFTGFTTTGDNTST
+790 AFTGFTTTGTS
-804 PSEINGTWDSSSKGW
+804 SGNGYKVNGTWDSSLKGW

-824 SSKSKTIF
+824 SSKNKTIF
-832 FPASGYRYYSNGEMR
+832 FPASGCRLYSDGGMLY
-847 DVGSNGY
+847 VGGAGY
-854 CWTVVLA
+854 CRSAVPYSQNYGLTL
-861 DRYLSRN
+861 YFN
-868 LNFSSS
+868 SSS
-874 LAYPLNQSYK
+874 VIPLHK
-884 SYGRGVRSSQ
+884 FARACGCGVRSSQ

>member
-1 MIDYKY
+1 M
-7 TFLNIMLLRRLYSL
+7 RRFIFL

-27 SRLLPC
+27 SRLLPF
-33 VFVAGIFCL
+33 VFIAGIFCL
-42 SSCEDDTDRPSP
+42 SSCEDELERGKTST
-54 SSPVVSFTSEIGSS
+54 SISFTPVIQSS
-68 RTPSTRSTT
+68 WGPSARTMTGT
-77 DSDTPQGTV
+77 DMPQGSV
-86 TALQGGSIPL
+86 SSLQGGRTSL

-107 LPSSDSRSD
+107 LPPSDSRPD
-116 RGVLTRATPIKDD
+116 RGVLTRATPIKDV

-146 DESQTTPNY
+146 SEDKTPNY

-163 SGGSYTLSSTYYWPG
+163 SDGGYTLSSTHYWPG

-190 TANGQ
+190 TANTQ

-232 GNTNTAVALT
+232 GNTNTAVALS

-254 GDDMQGGTVKS
+254 GDDMQVGTVKS

-274 GTYHMGTQS
+274 GTYNMGTQT
-283 WSNIGTPATF
+283 WSDLDTPATF
-293 PQTLNKSTTGTAGE
+293 SQTLDKVTTGTPDE
-307 ALTTDAQTFMMVPQ
+307 ALTSEAQTFMMVPQ

-383 TGGTRQYSVTSYR
+383 TGGTQPYSVTSYR
-396 ENGKGVQ
+396 ENTKGVQ

-429 AFTASGAGGISAQ
+429 AFTASGAGGTSAQ

-447 AIAQT
+447 VSVQT
-452 GTDSNPHTAVLGAK
+452 GTDTFPHTTALQNATAK
-466 PDKGSETTPYNLSN
+466 GTADTPYNLSN
-480 STGGNTVEN
+480 QTDGGPTDEN

-496 DAPGYYSLPLVYGN
+496 SAPGYYSFPLVYGN
-510 AIKNSA
+510 ALKNRST
-516 ANESAYK
+516 NESAYK
-523 TSNTGSNILSNFIN
+523 TGNTGSNILSNFIN
-537 HTGSAI
+537 HTGAGIS
-543 TDPYISRNANCTPA
+543 DPYIANNNGCTPA
-557 KAELVWQDAASLVT
+557 KAELVWQDVMDLVT

-576 AGSNGGNISFKVE
+576 AGSNGGNISFKVD
-589 RSSIR
+589 RFSIQ
-594 QGNAVIAIKDASD
+594 QGNAVIAIKDASNNV
-607 AILWSWHIWV
+607 LWSWHIWV
-617 TDEDLSRTIEI
+617 TDENIDNVIEV
-628 TNHQGYT
+628 TNYQNVKYNI
-635 YRMLP
+635 MP
-640 VNLGWCDA
+640 VNLGWCDDDV
-648 NTLTYAERSCKVKF
+648 TTYAERSCKVRF
-662 TAGGESRTITVK
+662 TAGDASKEVTIRQV
-674 QTSNSITTGGN
+674 SASITIRGN
-685 HPYYEWGRKDPLRP
+685 HPYYQWGRKDPLRP
-699 SSGLGNTN
+699 SNGLADTN
-707 KTWYDKNGTSSTG
+707 KTWYDKNGTSSQSNP
-720 GHATEN
+720 ATEN
-726 FSTGITCIMS
+726 FSAGVTCIMN
-736 YILKPDVMQNRNFG
+736 YILKPDVMQNQASG
-750 DNTYANLW
+750 DNAYANLW
-758 STDNTVYTANDNPV
+758 SVDNTVYTANDNPV

-783 FKLPPSN
+783 FKLPPGN
-790 VFTGFTTTGDNTST
+790 VFTGFTTTGGSTST
-804 PSEINGTWDSSSKGW
+804 SSEINGTWSSSSLKGW

-832 FPASGYRYYSNGEMR
+832 FPASGYRYRSNGM
-847 DVGSNGY
+847 VSNVSSDGFY
-854 CWTVVLA
+854 WSAVPSSPTKGH
-861 DRYLSRN
+861 YLY
-868 LNFSSS
+868 FSS
-874 LAYPLNQSYK
+874 LQVIPLSTSNYRAV
-884 SYGRGVRSSQ
+884 GFGVRSCQ

>member
-1 MIDYKY
+1 M
-7 TFLNIMLLRRLYSL
+7 RRFIFL
-21 SGKAVL
+21 SGRADL
-27 SRLLPC
+27 SRLLPF

-42 SSCEDDTDRPSP
+42 SSCEDDLERGKTST
-54 SSPVVSFTSEIGSS
+54 SISFTPVIQSS
-68 RTPSTRSTT
+68 WGPSARTMTGT
-77 DSDTPQGTV
+77 DMPQGSV
-86 TALQGGSIPL
+86 SSLQGGRTSL

-107 LPSSDSRSD
+107 LPPSDSRPD
-116 RGVLTRATPIKDD
+116 RGVLTRATPIKDV

-146 DESQTTPNY
+146 SEDKTPNY

-163 SGGSYTLSSTYYWPG
+163 SDGGYTLSSTHYWPG

-190 TANGQ
+190 TANTQ

-232 GNTNTAVALT
+232 GNTNTAVALS

-254 GDDMQGGTVKS
+254 GDDMQVGTVKS

-274 GTYHMGTQS
+274 GTYNMGTQT
-283 WSNIGTPATF
+283 WSDLDTPATF
-293 PQTLNKSTTGTAGE
+293 SQTLDKVTTGTPDE
-307 ALTTDAQTFMMVPQ
+307 ALTSEAQTFMMVPQ

-383 TGGTRQYSVTSYR
+383 TGGTQPYSVTSYR
-396 ENGKGVQ
+396 ENTKGVQ

-429 AFTASGAGGISAQ
+429 AFTASGAGGTSAQ

-447 AIAQT
+447 VSVQT
-452 GTDSNPHTAVLGAK
+452 GTDTSPHTTALQNATAK
-466 PDKGSETTPYNLSN
+466 GTADTPYNLSN
-480 STGGNTVEN
+480 QTDGGPTDEN

-496 DAPGYYSLPLVYGN
+496 SAPGYYSFPLVYGN
-510 AIKNSA
+510 ALKNRST
-516 ANESAYK
+516 NESAYK
-523 TSNTGSNILSNFIN
+523 TGNTGSNILSNFIN
-537 HTGSAI
+537 HTGAEIS
-543 TDPYISRNANCTPA
+543 DPYIANNNGCTPA
-557 KAELVWQDAASLVT
+557 KAELVWQDVMDLVT

-576 AGSNGGNISFKVE
+576 AGSNGGNISFKVD
-589 RSSIR
+589 RFSIQ
-594 QGNAVIAIKDASD
+594 QGNAVIAIKDASNNV
-607 AILWSWHIWV
+607 LWSWHIWV
-617 TDEDLSRTIEI
+617 TDENIDNVIEV
-628 TNHQGYT
+628 TNYQNVKYNI
-635 YRMLP
+635 MP
-640 VNLGWCDA
+640 VNLGWCDDDV
-648 NTLTYAERSCKVKF
+648 TTYAERSCKVRF
-662 TAGGESRTITVK
+662 TAGDASKEVTIRQV
-674 QTSNSITTGGN
+674 SASITIRGN
-685 HPYYEWGRKDPLRP
+685 HPYYQWGRKDPLRP
-699 SSGLGNTN
+699 SNGLANTN
-707 KTWYDKNGTSSTG
+707 KTWYDKNGTSSQNNP
-720 GHATEN
+720 ATEN
-726 FSTGITCIMS
+726 FSAGVTCIMN
-736 YILKPDVMQNRNFG
+736 YILKPDVMQKQVSG
-750 DNTYANLW
+750 DNAYANLW
-758 STDNTVYTANDNPV
+758 SVDNIVYTANDKPV

-783 FKLPPSN
+783 FKLPPGN
-790 VFTGFTTTGDNTST
+790 VFTGFTTTGGSTST
-804 PSEINGTWDSSSKGW
+804 SSEINGTWSSSSLKGW

-832 FPASGYRYYSNGEMR
+832 FPASGYRYRSNGM
-847 DVGSNGY
+847 VSNVSSDGFY
-854 CWTVVLA
+854 WSAVPSSPTKGH
-861 DRYLSRN
+861 YLY
-868 LNFSSS
+868 FSS
-874 LAYPLNQSYK
+874 LQVIPLSTSNYRAV
-884 SYGRGVRSSQ
+884 GFGVRSCQ

>member
-1 MIDYKY
+1 MRPSHFTLHSCRDAFSH
-7 TFLNIMLLRRLYSL
+7 FLLFTLV
-21 SGKAVL
+21 SG
-27 SRLLPC
+27 S
-33 VFVAGIFCL
+33 ICL
-42 SSCEDDTDRPSP
+42 SSCEDDMDRPSP
-54 SSPVVSFTSEIGSS
+54 SSHVSFTTEISSS

-77 DSDTPQGTV
+77 DTDTPQGTV
-86 TALQGGSIPL
+86 TALQGGNTPL

-107 LPSSDSRSD
+107 LPPSDSRPD
-116 RGVLTRATPIKDD
+116 RGVLTRATPIKDA

-146 DESQTTPNY
+146 SEDKTPNY

-163 SGGSYTLSSTYYWPG
+163 SDGGYTLSSTYYWPG

-190 TANGQ
+190 TANTQ

-201 TQAGS
+201 THAGS

-213 PSDVN
+213 PGDVN

-232 GNTNTAVALT
+232 GNTNTAVALS

-254 GDDMQGGTVKS
+254 GDDMQVGTVKS

-283 WSNIGTPATF
+283 WSNVGTPATF

-364 SSINWS
+364 NSINWS

-396 ENGKGVQ
+396 ENSKGVQ

-429 AFTASGAGGISAQ
+429 AFTASGAGGTSAQ

-447 AIAQT
+447 VIAQT
-452 GTDSNPHTAVLGAK
+452 DTDNSSHTTALQNATAKGTAD
-466 PDKGSETTPYNLSN
+466 TPYNLSN
-480 STGGNTVEN
+480 QTDGGPTDEN

-496 DAPGYYSLPLVYGN
+496 SAPGYYSFPLVYGN
-510 AIKNSA
+510 ALKNRST
-516 ANESAYK
+516 NESAYK
-523 TSNTGSNILSNFIN
+523 TSNTGSNILSHFIN
-537 HTGSAI
+537 HAGNAI
-543 TDPYISRNANCTPA
+543 TDPYIRNNADCTPA
-557 KAELVWQDAASLVT
+557 KAELVWQDAPNLVT

-576 AGSNGGNISFKVE
+576 NTGNGNISFTVDKNT
-589 RSSIR
+589 IR
-594 QGNAVIAIKDASD
+594 QGNAIIAIKDAGD
-607 AILWSWHIWV
+607 NVLWSWHIWV
-617 TDEDLSRTIEI
+617 TDEDINNAIEI
-628 TNHQGYT
+628 TNFQGKKYKL
-635 YRMLP
+635 MS
-640 VNLGWCDA
+640 VNLGWCDGSTT
-648 NTLTYAERSCKVKF
+648 NYAERSCKVKF
-662 TAGGESRTITVK
+662 TAGGESQTITVK
-674 QTSNSITTGGN
+674 QASNSITTDGN
-685 HPYYEWGRKDPLRP
+685 HPYYQWGRKDPFLP
-699 SSGLGNTN
+699 SDGLSNTN
-707 KTWYDKNGTSSTG
+707 KTWYDKDGNAHTKSPK
-720 GHATEN
+720 TEN
-726 FSTGITCIMS
+726 FSTGATCIMN
-736 YILKPDVMQNRNFG
+736 YILKPDVMQNQSVG

-758 STDNTVYTANDNPV
+758 SADNNVYTANDENV
-772 VKTVYDPSPVG
+772 IKTIYDPSPVG
-783 FKLPPSN
+783 FKLPASN
-790 VFTGFTTTGDNTST
+790 AFTGFTTTGTS
-804 PSEINGTWDSSSKGW
+804 SGNGYKVNGTWDSSLKGW

-824 SSKSKTIF
+824 SSKNKTIF
-832 FPASGYRYYSNGEMR
+832 FPASGCRLYSDGGMLY
-847 DVGSNGY
+847 VGVAGY
-854 CWTVVLA
+854 CRSAVPYSQNYGLTL
-861 DRYLSRN
+861 YFN
-868 LNFSSS
+868 SSS
-874 LAYPLNQSYK
+874 VIPLHK
-884 SYGRGVRSSQ
+884 FARACGCGVRSSQ